1 MMISTN
7 RAVSRSAQLIHINKL
22 HGKRGQS
29 LTFIDA
35 FPTVGPVG
43 QELREGIMVEIATIR
58 AADHGMTCPKCE
70 RSLPVAE
77 WVERMDDGK
86 IHYLWWCNCGNK
98 FMTALNCPIDAA
110 PKVNEIN
117 WEEMFPPLLVA

>member
-1 MMISTN
+1 MHS
-7 RAVSRSAQLIHINKL
+7 
-22 HGKRGQS
+22 
-29 LTFIDA
+29 D
-35 FPTVGPVG
+35 PVG
-43 QELREGIMVEIATIR
+43 QELREEIMVEIATIR
-58 AADHGMTCPKCE
+58 ASDHGMTCPKCE
-70 RSLPVAE
+70 TSLPVAE

-98 FMTALNCPIDAA
+98 FMTAVDYPIDAA

>member
-1 MMISTN
+1 MRLSSDDDGLSNNHAMPCL
-7 RAVSRSAQLIHINKL
+7 LIHINKL

-35 FPTVGPVG
+35 FPTVSPIG
-43 QELREGIMVEIATIR
+43 QELREEIMLEIATVR
-58 AADHGMTCPKCE
+58 ASDHGMTCPKCE

-98 FMTALNCPIDAA
+98 FMTALNCPIV
-110 PKVNEIN
+110 PHRK
-117 WEEMFPPLLVA
+117 